1 MTQGNHITLARK
13 YRPQSLSDIVGQEI
27 LVTTIRNALALNRL
41 PQAILLTGTRGIGKT
56 TTARVIAKYLNCT
69 AIQNSQQVD
78 CCNVCESCIAINN
91 CSHPDVLEFDAA
103 SKTSVNDIRE
113 IIDNIYYS
121 PIISK
126 NKFYIIDEVHMLSN
140 SAFNALL
147 KTLEE
152 PPQHV
157 RFILATTEENKVP
170 LTIISRCLQLR
181 LKPIKYQTIAR
192 RCSDILNKEGYSAE
206 ENVMDMVAKA
216 GNGSMRDALSILDG
230 AIAFC
235 SDDAKKLLQSS
246 IVELLGYK
254 HHEAISDAFDLLCLG
269 DLNGCLIKVRELYDF
284 GVDPITMATDILNIV
299 HKATIGKVSGE
310 CISIEMAFLLRAWH
324 ILSDTVVQMKNTS
337 EQMMQFEM
345 SLIKLAHIN
354 TSDLPE
360 KILEDIDDKSS
371 VIETNHIRQQR
382 EATNVMAMLIAK
394 SHEDLPG
401 VQKIKF
407 LNPHSD
413 FLTSQETL
421 KTFNNLRVLL
431 VFLLDIG
438 EAVLYH
444 RLSSVIKIV
453 ALDNQMQHMV
463 IDCKRNTDTID
474 QIREA
479 LNVVTGAK
487 WTISFEINSDAITY
501 SEFLTILDKQ
511 CEKALLQTDIVQY
524 ILSSFNDFK
533 VEKITLNNINI
544 N

>member
-1 MTQGNHITLARK
+1 MTQKNHITLARQ
-13 YRPQSLSDIVGQEI
+13 YRPQSLSDIVGQDI
-27 LVTTIRNALALNRL
+27 LVTTIRNALALDRL

-56 TTARVIAKYLNCT
+56 TTARLIAKYLNCT
-69 AIQNSQQVD
+69 ELQSGNQSD
-78 CCNVCESCIAINN
+78 CCNICESCIAINS

-113 IIDNIYYS
+113 IIDNIFYS
-121 PIISK
+121 PIKSK

-170 LTIISRCLQLR
+170 LTIISRCLQFR
-181 LKPIKYQTIAR
+181 LKPMKYQIISR
-192 RCSDILNKEGYSAE
+192 RCSEILSKEGYAAE
-206 ENVMDMVAKA
+206 ENVVDMIAKA

-235 SDDAKKLLQSS
+235 ADDSKKLLQSNV
-246 IVELLGYK
+246 VELLGYK
-254 HHEAISDAFDLLCLG
+254 HHEAISTAFDLLCLG

-284 GVDPITMATDILNIV
+284 GVDPITMATDILNIA
-299 HKATIGKVSGE
+299 HKATIRNVSGE
-310 CISIEMAFLLRAWH
+310 FTNIEIGFLLRAWH
-324 ILSDTVVQMKNTS
+324 ILSDTVMQMKS
-337 EQMMQFEM
+337 SGEQMMQLEM
-345 SLIKLAHIN
+345 SLIKLAHLS

-360 KILEDIDDKSS
+360 KILEDTEDENSLT
-371 VIETNHIRQQR
+371 EPNNIRQQK
-382 EATNVMAMLIAK
+382 EATNIMAILIAK
-394 SHEDLPG
+394 SNEELPG

-407 LNPHSD
+407 LNPYSD
-413 FLTSQETL
+413 FLTSKETL
-421 KTFNNLRVLL
+421 RTFNHLRILL
-431 VFLLDIG
+431 AFLLDIG

-444 RLSSVIKIV
+444 RLSSVVKIV
-453 ALDNQMQHMV
+453 ALDNQIQHIV
-463 IDCKRNTDTID
+463 VDCKRNNDTIE
-474 QIREA
+474 QVREA
-479 LNVVTGAK
+479 LNIVTGAK
-487 WTISFEINSDAITY
+487 WTISFEINPNAMTY

-533 VEKITLNNINI
+533 VEKITLNNTNI